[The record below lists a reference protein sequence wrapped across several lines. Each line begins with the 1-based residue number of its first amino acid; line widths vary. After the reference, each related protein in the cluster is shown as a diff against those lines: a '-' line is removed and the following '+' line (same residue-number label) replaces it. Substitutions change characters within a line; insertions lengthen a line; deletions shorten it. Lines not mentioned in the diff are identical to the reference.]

1 MISPLLLTTSS
12 ATDLATA
19 IRDGRLMASEVV
31 EAHIA
36 RISAVNPKINA
47 LVVER
52 FAQAR
57 AEAAAAD
64 AAPSEGRGP
73 LHGVPV
79 TIKAAF
85 DVAGLPS
92 TCGLLSRADHVP
104 TRDAALVALLRAA
117 GAIVLGLTNTP
128 GNCWSQE
135 TENPLYG
142 RTNNPWD
149 VTRTAG
155 GSTGGEA
162 ALIAAGGSP
171 LGLGSDI
178 AGSIRLPAAFCGITG
193 LRPTSGTL
201 NESGFWPPSSGRL
214 GALNALGPMAR
225 RVEDLAL
232 SFDVLRGTTPRPRDP
247 ETLREARVASWIDD
261 GLMPASP
268 ALRAGVRAATRALEQ
283 VGMRAVT
290 GTPAS
295 RRLALVGWSAY
306 QGVAERHAIAEGFG
320 AGRAWLPAGELGRAL
335 LGQGRVDIGTLHYW
349 LSSHYGSILATW
361 LGLDGQGW
369 REALRAQILD
379 LIGERGVAVCPVF
392 PCTAPHHRWPWGAMP
407 FTLSSQTWVNL
418 AGLPGL
424 ALPVGFTRRGMP
436 VGVQLVGAPDA
447 EDTLLAAGLAVQRAL
462 MPRWVG
468 PRI

>member
-178 AGSIRLPAAFCGITG
+178 AGSIRLPAAFSALLVCAQPAARSTRAG
-193 LRPTSGTL
+193 
-201 NESGFWPPSSGRL
+201 SGR
-214 GALNALGPMAR
+214 
-225 RVEDLAL
+225 
-232 SFDVLRGTTPRPRDP
+232 PR
-247 ETLREARVASWIDD
+247 
-261 GLMPASP
+261 
-268 ALRAGVRAATRALEQ
+268 RAAWEPSTRW
-283 VGMRAVT
+283 G
-290 GTPAS
+290 
-295 RRLALVGWSAY
+295 
-306 QGVAERHAIAEGFG
+306 
-320 AGRAWLPAGELGRAL
+320 
-335 LGQGRVDIGTLHYW
+335 
-349 LSSHYGSILATW
+349 
-361 LGLDGQGW
+361 
-369 REALRAQILD
+369 
-379 LIGERGVAVCPVF
+379 
-392 PCTAPHHRWPWGAMP
+392 RWPGG
-407 FTLSSQTWVNL
+407 S
-418 AGLPGL
+418 
-424 ALPVGFTRRGMP
+424 
-436 VGVQLVGAPDA
+436 
-447 EDTLLAAGLAVQRAL
+447 
-462 MPRWVG
+462 
-468 PRI
+468 RIWL